1 MLTLLHILLH
11 ILTVASVMVMLLTL
25 SGILLQPSLLFFNQY
40 RSQSNGVL
48 ARNNYSEN
56 AHHVHFLFSDD
67 SAFL

>member
-40 RSQSNGVL
+40 RSQSDWVL
-48 ARNNYSEN
+48 ARNN
-56 AHHVHFLFSDD
+56 HFLFSDD